1 MTTDARTGTPTG
13 AAGGPRPPRLPG
25 VPGLDVRP
33 ASVRTLAHGVEV
45 GATGEAVPRLVLL
58 VPAGVEVPAGF
69 TGEAAPVQGAAPG
82 TATLVVGAAD
92 AGNAAFLRSAVP
104 RLAPRPLGLATSVGL
119 GDRLGLGTPGHV
131 RALRAAGAG
140 EDVVDPVRPV
150 LAQQSARENAR
161 TGRTPRQ
168 VLDDATLGAFVA
180 GWRGAVGADAD
191 HLKTEDDVAAFAA
204 AGFTMVTLDPG
215 DHVDAVPDAGR
226 RLTREALADLP
237 WGDLADTEADLR
249 RRYPDRLDLG
259 EAWLDLGVDAIAL
272 AAVKYGRA
280 VAHTARLHRRLTT
293 VARGPVDVELA
304 VDETAVPTTPAQ
316 HVYLATELA
325 RLGVPLASLA
335 PRLVGTFE
343 KGVGY
348 RGDLAEL
355 TAELAVHSAISRRL
369 GPYKLSLHSGSD
381 KFDLYGPAA
390 ELTGGLVHLKTSGTS
405 WLEALRTVAAVAPPF
420 FRELYATARTDF
432 ARARDGYHVSADVGR
447 TADPAEVADGDLPAL
462 LDRDDER
469 QVLHVTYGTVLR
481 DPVLGPG
488 LHEVLH
494 RHPDALADA
503 LERHLSRHVAPLA
516 AARVGSAP

>member
-1 MTTDARTGTPTG
+1 MTTDVTQAAGTG
-13 AAGGPRPPRLPG
+13 ATEEPRALHLPALRD
-25 VPGLDVRP
+25 LDVRS
-33 ASVRTLAHGVEV
+33 ASVRVLARGVEV
-45 GATGEAVPRLVLL
+45 GVTGDLVPRLVLL
-58 VPAGVEVPAGF
+58 VPAGVEVPPGFAGQSA
-69 TGEAAPVQGAAPG
+69 TVEDAGRGDV
-82 TATLVVGAAD
+82 TLVVGAAD
-92 AGNAAFLRSAVP
+92 AGNAAFLRETVP
-104 RLAPRPLGLATSVGL
+104 GLAPRPLGLATSVGL
-119 GDRLGLGTPGHV
+119 GDRLGLATPGHV
-131 RALRAAGAG
+131 RAMRAAGAG
-140 EDVVDPVRPV
+140 DVTDAVRPV

-168 VLDDATLGAFVA
+168 VLDDATLGAFLA

-191 HLKTEDDVAAFAA
+191 HLKTEEDVAEFAA
-204 AGFTMVTLDPG
+204 AGFTMFTLDPG
-215 DHVDAVPDAGR
+215 DHVDAVPDSERRVTAG
-226 RLTREALADLP
+226 ALADLP

-259 EAWLDLGVDAIAL
+259 DAWLDLDPGTMAL

-280 VAHTARLHRRLTT
+280 VAHTARLHRHLTA

-325 RLGVPLASLA
+325 RLGVPLTSVA
-335 PRLVGTFE
+335 PRFVGAFE

-355 TAELAVHSAISRRL
+355 TAELAGHAGVARRL

-390 ELTGGLVHLKTSGTS
+390 ELTGGLMHLKTSGTS
-405 WLEALRTVAAVAPPF
+405 YLEALRTVAVVDPPF
-420 FRELYATARTDF
+420 FRELYATARSAF
-432 ARARDGYHVSADVGR
+432 AEARAGYHVSAETGR
-447 TADPAEVADGDLPAL
+447 TAAADEIADADLPGL

-481 DPVLGPG
+481 DPGLGPR
-488 LHEVLH
+488 LPEVLR
-494 RHPDALADA
+494 RHADAYAAA
-503 LERHLSRHVAPLA
+503 LERHLSRHVAPLVA
-516 AARVGSAP
+516 TDVGGAR